1 MMATSHSDTL
11 QPLATRTPRA
21 VREREILR
29 VAAILGGDGGEQG
42 AAKARKEVLKWV
54 QKRVGD
60 HLPEAA
66 WKYDEFEKY
75 IGGRDCKAVHVTDGS
90 TDLWAIR
97 SNDPD
102 KNIAQ
107 RVWTTE
113 VVIGFA
119 KMQNARFSLRLL
131 ASSPEADL
139 QNIERAVPGLLRQLA
154 NGCGLFQGVRR
165 LTSEPWIVESNG
177 DTEGLIDVLLD
188 PSRREP
194 VFVLTVPT
202 STADSVAP
210 LIAPKPLARAMLGLA
225 RVVVLPACFTWVLTE
240 RLGKRLSV
248 FGGAIRAYLPGFTED
263 ANPYDHAL
271 FLRERLSSPTSIR
284 QISIT
289 LRQIAAAE
297 SLRKLRLGHDVLSF
311 SMVQARS
318 LGSVA
323 RLEREN
329 TTGTKKLITEI
340 ENIKES
346 LRKSESE
353 QEWFAE
359 QHDRAEK
366 TAKELGQKLSVANL
380 RIQHLTAQLAT
391 HDDKPDSNIPLPN
404 NWANFSDW
412 CEMHLK
418 DRVLLS
424 PRARREVSAPLFED
438 VAVAGRC
445 LLWLANDYRQGR
457 LESNAG
463 SLRGPIE
470 SGLKNDRCGADQFKF
485 GWQGKQFNVRWHI
498 KNGGNTRDPM
508 RCLRIYYFWDDASQQ
523 VVIASM
529 PAHIHTDAT

>member
-1 MMATSHSDTL
+1 M
-11 QPLATRTPRA
+11 
-21 VREREILR
+21 
-29 VAAILGGDGGEQG
+29 
-42 AAKARKEVLKWV
+42 
-54 QKRVGD
+54 
-60 HLPEAA
+60 
-66 WKYDEFEKY
+66 
-75 IGGRDCKAVHVTDGS
+75 
-90 TDLWAIR
+90 
-97 SNDPD
+97 
-102 KNIAQ
+102 
-107 RVWTTE
+107 
-113 VVIGFA
+113 
-119 KMQNARFSLRLL
+119 
-131 ASSPEADL
+131 
-139 QNIERAVPGLLRQLA
+139 
-154 NGCGLFQGVRR
+154 
-165 LTSEPWIVESNG
+165 
-177 DTEGLIDVLLD
+177 
-188 PSRREP
+188 
-194 VFVLTVPT
+194 
-202 STADSVAP
+202 
-210 LIAPKPLARAMLGLA
+210 
-225 RVVVLPACFTWVLTE
+225 
-240 RLGKRLSV
+240 

-284 QISIT
+284 QISVT

-311 SMVQARS
+311 STVQAHS

-329 TTGTKKLITEI
+329 TMVTKKLITEI

-346 LRKSESE
+346 LRKSESD
-353 QEWFAE
+353 QEWFSE

-366 TAKELGQKLSVANL
+366 IAKELGQKLSVANL

-485 GWQGKQFNVRWHI
+485 DWQGKQFNVRWHI